1 MGERTAI
8 FFADGFEDCE
18 GLITVDMFRRAG
30 LRIDTISMN
39 AEKEVHTSHGVT
51 LFADTTFSGIDAS
64 DYDVLILPGGKKA
77 VANLDASEAVKAA
90 YRKHYEAGKLS
101 GAICAAPSI
110 LGHMGLLRGK
120 TYTCFPS
127 FNAEYGG
134 TYSEELAVTDGNL
147 VTGRGMGATIEFA
160 RQLLMQLID
169 DETLRK
175 VEYGMQYKRKES

>member
-64 DYDVLILPGGKKA
+64 DYDVLILPGGKKG
-77 VANLDASEAVKAA
+77 VANLEASEPLKAA

-127 FNAEYGG
+127 YRNISQALGVTKKTVSKYVGELVDKGLIETRHTHMTAKDG
-134 TYSEELAVTDGNL
+134 TAPPCLYIST
-147 VTGRGMGATIEFA
+147 
-160 RQLLMQLID
+160 
-169 DETLRK
+169 
-175 VEYGMQYKRKES
+175 